1 MGILSRLIHIQMI
14 YYLILLCSVT
24 LSDDIELT
32 HTVNNNNIIELN
44 SYYIINQIIFSK
56 VDNNPY
62 NYLLGIFEASNYST
76 FSDTLPIAI
85 IKEEHV
91 QNYNDIQ
98 INIDIN
104 VPSPYKYIRYIP
116 PNTNNSEISNI
127 RIFGHAFSDS
137 EDLSQK
143 KLFRP
148 TNLPLMIINT
158 ENSKEITS
166 LDYYINSSIIIIN
179 KNKMDLNTTAEIR
192 LRGHSTSTRPKKPY
206 KIKFTKKQKLLDIDG
221 KYKKWAILANHYD
234 ISLIRNI
241 LAFKISEM
249 IGLEFTPRCEPVDVI
264 VNGNFKGNY
273 FVCDQVEVKEGR
285 VDIEEISDNDITGG
299 YLLEIDQRA
308 TKEEKYFLTEKGLI
322 GEIKY
327 PDSDDITKEQE
338 NYIKKFLNKLEKN
351 VYLGK
356 LKYID
361 LYSFYR
367 YFIIQEFCGD
377 IDTVLSSFNVHKKKG
392 DNKLYFGPVWDYD
405 LSFDNDPRLIPTNN
419 KRKFAFYYGSSA
431 GSTRDF
437 IITILKTKNVMKEI
451 NETWFE
457 LREDGLDYETLKN
470 FIYEQKELLLESA
483 NLNMLKWYNS
493 KIGQGKEDYS
503 TSVEIVNSYIEQRFD
518 SLTYLIKNYDI
529 SDILKINIYILLLFI
544 VIMI

>member
-1 MGILSRLIHIQMI
+1 M
-14 YYLILLCSVT
+14 
-24 LSDDIELT
+24 
-32 HTVNNNNIIELN
+32 
-44 SYYIINQIIFSK
+44 
-56 VDNNPY
+56 
-62 NYLLGIFEASNYST
+62 
-76 FSDTLPIAI
+76 
-85 IKEEHV
+85 
-91 QNYNDIQ
+91 
-98 INIDIN
+98 
-104 VPSPYKYIRYIP
+104 
-116 PNTNNSEISNI
+116 
-127 RIFGHAFSDS
+127 
-137 EDLSQK
+137 
-143 KLFRP
+143 
-148 TNLPLMIINT
+148 
-158 ENSKEITS
+158 
-166 LDYYINSSIIIIN
+166 
-179 KNKMDLNTTAEIR
+179 
-192 LRGHSTSTRPKKPY
+192 RGHGTSAAAKKPY
-206 KIKFTKKQKLLDIDG
+206 KIKFEKKQKLLDIDS
-221 KYKKWAILANHYD
+221 KYRKWAILANYYD

-327 PDSDDITKEQE
+327 PDSDDITKDQE

-457 LREDGLDYETLKN
+457 LREDGLDYETLKS

-493 KIGQGKEDYS
+493 KIGEGVKDYS
-503 TSVEIVNSYIEQRFD
+503 DCLDIINDYIKTRFD
-518 SLTYLIKNYDI
+518 SLPQLLNEFDSDGGNLNNVVKENENQGFHIFGKDNNEKIILFYFFIFLYL
-529 SDILKINIYILLLFI
+529 
-544 VIMI
+544 